1 MIDDFFI
8 FGAKL
13 VFFSDIRK
21 FYAIISPI
29 SPIRLIRLIRLI
41 SLIRLI
47 RLISLIRL
55 IRPKNT
61 KSAIRIWY
69 FQKKVLSLQRICSGN
84 TYVIHMLFVCYSYVI
99 KITTR

>member
-1 MIDDFFI
+1 MSCGRLIC
-8 FGAKL
+8 
-13 VFFSDIRK
+13 V
-21 FYAIISPI
+21 IISPI

-41 SLIRLI
+41 C
-47 RLISLIRL
+47 LIRL

-61 KSAIRIWY
+61 KSAFQIWY
-69 FQKKVLSLQRICSGN
+69 FQKKVLPLQRICSGN